1 MRDRVRIEET
11 GLICGRRFIAA
22 QKTHYTPQAIAP
34 ASGGAKKR
42 GKRLKSRLAI
52 AAASLLV
59 AGLLA
64 AAITV
69 APSANVSVGLE
80 TAPSDLITVVT
91 GTVYDSG
98 GSPVIGAEVNVS
110 MYDGETLRSY
120 YEDTTTSDGSY
131 STTFGPLP
139 GMEPWGVGDTILVV
153 AEDGEYFGTNSTT
166 AQYCAMQYVNVT
178 LSTVIPEFGE
188 LGSLIPIAGVLSIF
202 MAFFFA
208 RRERNS

>member
-1 MRDRVRIEET
+1 MRNRVRIEET
-11 GLICGRRFIAA
+11 GLICRRRFIAA
-22 QKTHYTPQAIAP
+22 QKTHYTPQAIAQ
-34 ASGGAKKR
+34 ASGGTKER

-52 AAASLLV
+52 ASASLLV

-69 APSANVSVGLE
+69 APSANVSVRLE
-80 TAPSDLITVVT
+80 TDSSDQITVVT

-120 YEDTTTSDGSY
+120 YQDTTTSDGNY
-131 STTFGPLP
+131 TATFGPLM
-139 GMEPWGVGDTILVV
+139 GAPWGVGDTILVV
-153 AEDGEYFGTNSTT
+153 AEDGEYTGTNSTT
-166 AQYCAMQYVNVT
+166 AQECPLQYVNVT

-188 LGSLIPIAGVLSIF
+188 LGSLVPIAGVLSIF